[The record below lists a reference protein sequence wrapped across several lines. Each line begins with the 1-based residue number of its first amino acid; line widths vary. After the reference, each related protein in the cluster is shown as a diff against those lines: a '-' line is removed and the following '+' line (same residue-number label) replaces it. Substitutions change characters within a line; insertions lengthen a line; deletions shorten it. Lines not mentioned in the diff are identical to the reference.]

1 MISAYFGR
9 MMSASTETPAQ
20 VTQATEYFN
29 IPISQIRENP
39 VALRAVDRE
48 GEPFLNLVKDVKRR
62 GVLQPVTV
70 RQKIDPVSEETFY
83 ELCDGLHRF
92 TASVDAGLSVIPCK
106 LLSIDDSKVY
116 ETQIVAN
123 LCRVD
128 TKPIEFADQ
137 LRRMTAMNP
146 TLTEQDLADMIS
158 QSKEYVEARLGLHK
172 LADSIKPIV
181 NEGGINVAN
190 AIQLSKLPHKEQL
203 DLVDMAHTMK
213 TGEFAQVVKTRKSE
227 LAKAAR
233 EGREANPIKFEP
245 RPHLRKPSEFKL
257 SEADIKT
264 LVTANSLDTPEAA
277 VAFTLNWAQHLDPAS
292 VNQQETEWNDRI
304 KARADA
310 KAKRKA
316 VQDSVKAQQ
325 AAANAAKALEES
337 GLSPEELED
346 LIKKQQQ
353 AEEAAKVPAEEAVE
367 TEAVAA

>member
-1 MISAYFGR
+1 
-9 MMSASTETPAQ
+9 MSTSTAPESPAQ

-29 IPISQIRENP
+29 IPIGSIRENP

-48 GEPFLNLVKDVKRR
+48 SEPFLNLVKDINRR
-62 GVLQPVTV
+62 GVLSPVTV
-70 RQKIDPVSEETFY
+70 REKIDPVSTETFY

-92 TASVDAGLSVIPCK
+92 TASVDAGLSVMPCK
-106 LLSIDDSKVY
+106 LLSIDDAKVY

-181 NEGGINVAN
+181 NEGVINVAN
-190 AIQLSKLPHKEQL
+190 AIQLSKLPHAEQL
-203 DLVDMAHTMK
+203 AIVDMAQTMK
-213 TGEFAQVVKTRKSE
+213 TGEFANVVKARRSE

-233 EGREANPIKFEP
+233 EGREANPITFAA
-245 RPHLRKPSEFKL
+245 RPHLRKPAEFQL
-257 SEADIKT
+257 TEVDIKT
-264 LVTANSLDTPEAA
+264 LVQANSLETPEAA
-277 VAFTLNWAQHLDPAS
+277 VKFILDWSLHLDPAS
-292 VNQQETEWNDRI
+292 VKQQETEWNDRV

-310 KAKRKA
+310 KSKRAA
-316 VQDSVKAQQ
+316 VQASIKNQR
-325 AAANAAKALEES
+325 AAAEAAKAIEES
-337 GLSPEELED
+337 GLSPEELAD
-346 LIKKQQQ
+346 LIKKQQ
-353 AEEAAKVPAEEAVE
+353 AEEEAVAKAAAE
-367 TEAVAA
+367 APVEAEAVAA